1 MPRSFEW
8 NSLRANGTN
17 RGIGFWLKAV
27 AGTLAVLNAA
37 ALFFY
42 ISPPGGTRHQL
53 AAESLQVRN
62 QIAAA
67 RAQTV
72 RLRTVSGKVQ
82 TGSTETSQFEGKYI
96 LPKRLAYEEVIG
108 EIQRMTKAA
117 GLQEREAV
125 FTEEPIEGTADL
137 SLLNITASYQ
147 GSYDNLMRF
156 LHEAD
161 RSPMLLILD
170 NVQAAPQQKGG
181 QINTSIRFQ
190 AVIRENTGGAV
201 GGQP

>member
-1 MPRSFEW
+1 MTRSFER
-8 NSLRANGTN
+8 NSLRANGTS
-17 RGIGFWLKAV
+17 RGIGFWLKAI

-37 ALFFY
+37 ALFLY
-42 ISPPGGTRHQL
+42 IFPPGGTRRQL
-53 AAESLQVRN
+53 AEESLQVRN

-72 RLRTVSGKVQ
+72 RLKTVSGKVQ
-82 TGSTETSQFEGKYI
+82 TGSAETSQFEGKYI
-96 LPKRLAYEEVIG
+96 LPKRVAYEEVIA
-108 EIQRMTKAA
+108 EIQRMAKAT
-117 GLQEREAV
+117 GLQERDAV

-137 SLLNITASYQ
+137 SLLNITANYQ
-147 GSYDNLMRF
+147 GSYDNLMHF

-190 AVIRENTGGAV
+190 AVIRENPSGAV
-201 GGQP
+201 RGQP

>member
-1 MPRSFEW
+1 MTRSFEW
-8 NSLRANGTN
+8 NSLRANGTS
-17 RGIGFWLKAV
+17 RGIGLWLKAI

-37 ALFFY
+37 ALFLY
-42 ISPPGGTRHQL
+42 IFPPGGTRRQL
-53 AAESLQVRN
+53 AEESLQIRN
-62 QIAAA
+62 RIAAA

-72 RLRTVSGKVQ
+72 RLKTVSGKVQ
-82 TGSTETSQFEGKYI
+82 TGSAETSQFEGKYI
-96 LPKRLAYEEVIG
+96 LPKRVAYEEVIA
-108 EIQRMTKAA
+108 EIQRMAKAA
-117 GLQEREAV
+117 GLQERDAV

-137 SLLNITASYQ
+137 SLLNITANYQ
-147 GSYDNLMRF
+147 GSYDNLMHF

-190 AVIRENTGGAV
+190 AVIRENPSGTV

>member
-8 NSLRANGTN
+8 SSPSANGTN
-17 RGIGFWLKAV
+17 RGIAFWLKV
-27 AGTLAVLNAA
+27 TAGILAVLNAA
-37 ALFFY
+37 ALFLY
-42 ISPPGGTRHQL
+42 ISPPGGTRRQL
-53 AAESLQVRN
+53 AEESLQVRN

-96 LPKRLAYEEVIG
+96 LPKRAAYEEVIG
-108 EIQRMTKAA
+108 EIQRMAKAA
-117 GLQEREAV
+117 GFQERDAV

-147 GSYDNLMRF
+147 GSYDNLMHF

-170 NVQAAPQQKGG
+170 NLQAAPQQKGG

-190 AVIRENTGGAV
+190 AVIRENAGGAV